1 MNWPALF
8 DGILALVAL
17 GLACISAPNMPAL
30 RMACV
35 ILGAAAVLGTLR
47 FSNLLPLPGL
57 HQFVSMLGAAVGLP
71 LLAIAVSQP
80 SSMVATQR
88 RYSWIFAVLAAV
100 LSTVLVMVVQF
111 KAWAPLCALLS
122 ALMIVVVGIQRRRRL
137 STAAGLLI
145 LLALGAFAAKV
156 SFAIFKPGDLLH
168 IGLSLGLLV
177 LAGSVLI
184 RSKSNA

>member
-1 MNWPALF
+1 VNWPALF

-17 GLACISAPNMPAL
+17 GFACISARNLPAL

-35 ILGAAAVLGTLR
+35 ILGSAAVLGTLR
-47 FSNLLPLPGL
+47 FSSLLPLPGL

-100 LSTVLVMVVQF
+100 LCTVLVMVVQF

-122 ALMIVVVGIQRRRRL
+122 ALTIFVVGILRRRGL
-137 STAAGLLI
+137 TTTAGLLI
-145 LLALGAFAAKV
+145 LLALGAFAGKF
-156 SFAIFKPGDLLH
+156 SFAIFEPGDLLH

-177 LAGSVLI
+177 LAGSVSI
-184 RSKSNA
+184 HFKPNA